1 MSSNTCHFASKSNLK
16 CMNLSPYQTLDALD
30 RASMKIPGKHMKI
43 SWLILSRVGIH
54 YLSSTFGSWTI
65 CQIHRKEFLDTW
77 QVPSKCTHPDHN
89 IMNDQIP
96 CHLVTMVMSVKLLQ
110 SEGKV
115 VPISSKFCSSC
126 FEAYTAKYSS
136 KPGEKLV
143 VVVPKPK
150 PNPSPFQVQ
159 VQLPPPNPSPFE
171 PIPEKSNTSNNVP
184 LNIGSR

>member
-1 MSSNTCHFASKSNLK
+1 
-16 CMNLSPYQTLDALD
+16 MNLSPYQTLDALD

-77 QVPSKCTHPDHN
+77 QVPAKCTHPDHN

-171 PIPEKSNTSNNVP
+171 PIPEKSTTSNNVP